1 MKEITTAQKK
11 YMIEAR
17 MDNIAREAYNMQ
29 LNLKMYEAY
38 GEEKEVI
45 NATRENIRKQELA
58 FAALEQLL
66 QELER
71 QEAADEKL

>member
-45 NATRENIRKQELA
+45 NATRENIRKQEMA
-58 FAALEQLL
+58 FVALEQLL

>member
-38 GEEKEVI
+38 GEDLEVI
-45 NATRENIRKQELA
+45 NATKENIRKQELA
-58 FAALEQLL
+58 YAVLEKLL
-66 QELER
+66 RELES
-71 QEAADEKL
+71 QEAVDENI